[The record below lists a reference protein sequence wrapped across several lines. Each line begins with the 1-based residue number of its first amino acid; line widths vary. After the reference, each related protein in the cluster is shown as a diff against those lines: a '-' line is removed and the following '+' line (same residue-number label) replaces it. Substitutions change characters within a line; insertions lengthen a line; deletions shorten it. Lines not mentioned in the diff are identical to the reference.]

1 MKKLEKKHV
10 EMHPM
15 NNNYYKIS
23 GRLSHTNNFILPPDL
38 MGFLVTMERF
48 VRERRQELLFAR
60 QKRQLE
66 FDKGVYPNFLEETA
80 SIRQDNWRVHNTP
93 ADLQDRRVEITGPV
107 ERKMIINALNS
118 GAKVFMADFEDS
130 NSPTWDNCLNGQVNL
145 YDAVRKEITYT
156 DPQSNKH
163 YKLNEKTAVLIVRPR
178 GWHLDEPHVLIDEKP
193 MSASLFDAL
202 TYLYHN
208 AKTLL
213 EQGTG
218 PYFYLPK
225 MESHLEARLWNDVFL
240 KAQELLGLPRG
251 CVKVTVLIETI
262 TAGFEM
268 DEIIYELRDHIVG
281 LNCGRW
287 DYIFSYIK
295 KFRNHKEFLLPD
307 RQQVTMTSHFL
318 SSYVSLLIKTCHR
331 RGIHAMGGMAAQI
344 PIKGDEQANQE
355 AMDRV
360 YADKRREAL
369 AGHDGTW
376 VAHPGLIPV
385 ALKAFDELM
394 PAANQLSKIPE
405 VSITGQ
411 DLLMVPPGTIT
422 ETGVRNNITVGLLYV
437 EAWLTGNGCVPIR
450 NLMEDAATAEI
461 CRAQLWQW
469 LKFSASL
476 DKGVALTVPMLHQWI
491 DEEYQR
497 VMQSRGTD
505 EASSEALTNAKELM
519 EEMIFKESFDEFLTT
534 KAYSHLI

>member
-1 MKKLEKKHV
+1 MWRFAQ
-10 EMHPM
+10 M
-15 NNNYYKIS
+15 NNNYYKIN

-38 MGFLVTMERF
+38 MNFLVTMERF
-48 VRERRQELLFAR
+48 VRDRRHELLLAR

-80 SIRQDNWRVHNTP
+80 SIRNDNWRVDNTP

-107 ERKMIINALNS
+107 DRKMIINALNS

-130 NSPTWDNCLNGQVNL
+130 NSPTWDNCVDGQVNL

-163 YKLNEKTAVLIVRPR
+163 YKLNDKTAVLIVRPR
-178 GWHLDEPHVLIDEKP
+178 GWHLDETHVLIDEKP

-202 TYLYHN
+202 TYLFHN

-213 EQGTG
+213 DQGTG

-225 MESHLEARLWNDVFL
+225 LESHLEARLWNDVFL

-295 KFRNHKEFLLPD
+295 KFRNHKECLLPD

-318 SSYVSLLIKTCHR
+318 SSYVNLLIKTCHR
-331 RGIHAMGGMAAQI
+331 RGVHAMGGMAAQI
-344 PIKGDEQANQE
+344 PIKGDERANQE
-355 AMDRV
+355 AMERV

-405 VSITGQ
+405 VSIMAQ
-411 DLLMVPPGTIT
+411 DLLTAPSGTIT

-476 DKGVALTVPMLHQWI
+476 DNGVALTVPMLHQWF
-491 DEEYQR
+491 DEEYNMI
-497 VMQSRGTD
+497 MQSRGTD
-505 EASSEALTNAKELM
+505 KASSEALTDAKALM
-519 EEMIFKESFDEFLTT
+519 EEMIFKETFDDFLTT

>member
-1 MKKLEKKHV
+1 
-10 EMHPM
+10 M

-38 MGFLVTMERF
+38 MSFLVTMERF
-48 VRERRQELLFAR
+48 SRDRRQELLLAR
-60 QKRQLE
+60 QRRQQE
-66 FDKGVYPNFLEETA
+66 FDNGVYPDFLKATA
-80 SIRQDNWRVHNTP
+80 SIRQDNWRVNNTP
-93 ADLQDRRVEITGPV
+93 PDLQDRRVEITGPV
-107 ERKMIINALNS
+107 DRKMIINALNS

-130 NSPTWDNCLNGQVNL
+130 NSPTWDNCIDGQVNL

-156 DPQSNKH
+156 DPQSKKH

-202 TYLYHN
+202 TYLFHN
-208 AKTLL
+208 GKTLL

-318 SSYVSLLIKTCHR
+318 SSYVNLLIKTCHR
-331 RGIHAMGGMAAQI
+331 RGVHAMGGMAAQI
-344 PIKGDEQANQE
+344 PIKGDEHANQE
-355 AMDRV
+355 AMERV

-394 PAANQLSKIPE
+394 PTANQLSKIPE
-405 VSITGQ
+405 VSIIAQ

-476 DKGVALTVPMLHQWI
+476 DNGVALTVPMLHQWF
-491 DEEYQR
+491 DEEYNM
-497 VMQSRGTD
+497 VMQSRGTN
-505 EASSEALTNAKELM
+505 EASSKALTNAKVLM
-519 EEMIFKESFDEFLTT
+519 EEMIFKETFDDFLTT